1 MRGDYCH
8 SGLPEGEMAKYYGQ
22 NCQNLEKQQNTG
34 LDIAI
39 QLLRRAT
46 GNVEPGG
53 NGQKDNVDPG
63 GNGQKRNMKHFVQ
76 CLLNLQK
83 DNNAQ

>member
-53 NGQKDNVDPG
+53 NGQK
-63 GNGQKRNMKHFVQ
+63 RNMQHFVQ

-83 DNNAQ
+83 DTNAH

>member
-1 MRGDYCH
+1 MLFLGKIAKYRGWNCH
-8 SGLPEGEMAKYYGQ
+8 LAALECEMAKIKVR
-22 NCQNLEKQQNTG
+22 NCHLCNTE
-34 LDIAI
+34 
-39 QLLRRAT
+39 

-53 NGQKDNVDPG
+53 NGQKGNVEPG

-83 DNNAQ
+83 DTNAL